1 MRLLSTLLNEMKN
14 AKFKRGASR
23 SNYHNPPKSVAE
35 FWADQSDYELRTL
48 SHSGASDSTGS
59 ATIVS
64 GDAASFH
71 DSIAVRILL
80 ERSIIDQL
88 TVVDFLASVCIHGV
102 TLMRTDLLLLDHMVY
117 SVQRIARASSVGHFA
132 LLYEVAPL
140 SSDRLGALFVERTEI
155 TDALPMRLVN
165 LAHSPVT
172 CLWCIESDAR
182 LYLVP
187 KY

>member
-1 MRLLSTLLNEMKN
+1 MLL
-14 AKFKRGASR
+14 
-23 SNYHNPPKSVAE
+23 
-35 FWADQSDYELRTL
+35 
-48 SHSGASDSTGS
+48 HSGATVSTDS

-71 DSIAVRILL
+71 DSITVRILL
-80 ERSIIDQL
+80 ERRIIDQS
-88 TVVDFLASVCIHGV
+88 TVLDFLASVCVHGV
-102 TLMRTDLLLLDHMVY
+102 TLRRTDLLLLDHMVY
-117 SVQRIARASSVGHFA
+117 SVQRIARASVGHFA

-172 CLWCIESDAR
+172 CLWCIESGAR

>member
-1 MRLLSTLLNEMKN
+1 M
-14 AKFKRGASR
+14 
-23 SNYHNPPKSVAE
+23 
-35 FWADQSDYELRTL
+35 
-48 SHSGASDSTGS
+48 
-59 ATIVS
+59 S